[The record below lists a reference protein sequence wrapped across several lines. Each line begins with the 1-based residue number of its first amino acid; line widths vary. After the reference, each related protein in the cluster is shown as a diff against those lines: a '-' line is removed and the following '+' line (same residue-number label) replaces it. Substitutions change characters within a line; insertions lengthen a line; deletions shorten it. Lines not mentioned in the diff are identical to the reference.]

1 MTKKN
6 DSNYMSKIE
15 KWIKRSMKKKISI
28 SSKVIVAFMITGV
41 FLQLGT
47 EIEAIG
53 EKWVYVKDGSVLVQG
68 STITTDNSIVLN
80 PGSYPNNRDTEY
92 QTSASGESS
101 ASNQVLIG
109 SNAKAEKGNVD
120 PTEAI
125 VIGNLARAKGGQAIS
140 IGAHSWAKDQ
150 AVALG
155 ANVYALDTSSI
166 AIGSDDN
173 PNFTDSITAYD
184 YKNYFKDLYEK
195 LDPKGTYYGFL
206 TGTTEKNDNTPEEL
220 KKQRIYS
227 PTVANGVGAMALG
240 SRSIAYK
247 DGATALGTL
256 AFALGKGSTSL
267 GTLSRAEGE
276 GSIALGNKTKVF
288 ASNSVGTGNEIQVL
302 QKGGMAYGYK
312 AYSGGEG
319 SIAIGH
325 IVYSNTEI
333 KNLQDIEKIKDG
345 ERIDSVEPLLEV
357 KNQIDDVVSSN
368 KKNNAIVIGGQSLAY
383 GDNSIALGKKAFSL
397 GDNSFAV
404 GSYSYTDKGA
414 LNAIALGTSAK
425 ALASNSMSVGV
436 GTEINSDG
444 EKSIV
449 IGTNSKIKGNNSAL
463 LGTDS
468 TIDGNNI
475 LAIGTESSIKGL
487 SNLSFGNK
495 INVLDNS
502 SDNIA
507 LGNNINVAKNTSSSL
522 VIGNLSRIGNT
533 NDENIQNAT
542 AIGYNAKVVQ
552 GTGTKETGNNSMA
565 LGKGAIATLENSV
578 ALGVESKTDYSYEQL
593 DRPAWVS
600 KGAIA
605 IPTSGKTGV
614 ISVGAKGRERRIVN
628 VASGSFDTDAANVGQ
643 LKTVEDRLEMELRNL
658 TEGGGV
664 QYLSVEKSNP
674 NGQAGEIS
682 LKIEQDEN
690 YTRYVQLKK
699 EALYIEA
706 RQKLND
712 ENFNESNVKELV
724 NKVNSLGVLYKNTSE
739 GSIADKAKFFNGI
752 SEEISNAQKLNG
764 IERKN
769 KFEEIMG
776 QITKAAEDAS
786 KTSYNGLTEQEIAK
800 LKTDNNYLN
809 DGAKGIDSIAFGFK
823 AKTSG
828 NNNGEDGKNSV
839 AIGFNSTVNSQSS
852 IGIGTNVAV
861 LPNSQNSIAIGNNA
875 TIQSQANNSILIG
888 NEGKIA
894 QNMANSIGIGN
905 NVKVNNANS
914 VALGNGA
921 VTKDATTEAAVNING
936 IKYGEFAG
944 KSVGV
949 VSIGD
954 KDNERT
960 LVNVAPGA
968 ISESSTDAI
977 NGSQLYATNNVLS
990 TLAKSTQNVLGS
1002 SFKLS
1007 DSGEISVENNDVGGT
1022 GKKTLEEAIAAV
1034 NERKIGLSDGTNR
1047 LEKNISDNPI
1057 FTIKGNEDIVTSVSN
1072 EKEMIL
1078 NLNKGNVV
1086 KGDTKVV
1093 SGDTV
1098 FNAIKNAKT
1107 NVVASSNQDIL
1118 KVTKAGSDEDISK
1131 NLFTIDIDKD
1141 ALKNT
1146 VEKDF
1151 VTKENYKSAVDINPE
1166 VWKQKLGVEDISLRY
1181 KTTEDKEPKSVS
1193 LKNGLVFSGD
1203 ENIKITSDD
1212 GGLLSYN
1219 LNKDLSGIHTIS
1231 NGNTKITIGDNGNIN
1246 VNQGKIVNLGSGNIA
1261 ENSTDAITGKD
1272 VFKYL
1277 QSYASKNEVLNNDN
1291 AYINFKGNSGEKKL
1305 NLSKEHDFEIAVE
1318 DVKTTSKESN
1328 LTTVIAGNKL
1338 AIKNSKTPR
1347 FEELYVNGVSIT
1359 TNVPDD
1365 VNNLDGVTKKPVP
1378 GLIYGNGYKI
1388 ANIAAGEVEPGS
1400 KAAVNGGQLYTV
1412 DEKVNENQKLIK
1424 NNQET
1429 INNYQ
1434 TKLETVEKSSEEQK
1448 NILAKGWNIKSNS
1461 TTSNIKLG
1469 DTFTINGDS
1478 NIITNL
1484 QDQVL
1489 NISMNKNPE
1498 FSSVKVGNVNIE
1510 NNKIS
1515 GLKPGNNSTDAVAY
1529 SQLKPALDALD
1540 LKIDEQGN
1548 VSAGKYLNEDN
1559 INKALNKLENSKIV
1573 FADNN
1578 SSVDVKFGEKVTFN
1592 SKDNNILV
1600 NLDPKTK
1607 TYSMSMADSPI
1618 FKGKVTANGIN
1629 VNGKPIEGVGDAVED
1644 DQAINFKQYKLL
1656 ESQIHN
1662 NKVSNVALSTN
1673 SPLVYTLDGDIV
1685 IKKGENSFYK
1695 LKDLNE
1701 DGTVGKAEEIETK
1714 KLQDIKI
1721 SAIGIDKQNSPL
1733 LINNV
1738 RKGKIS
1744 ENSTDAVNGSQIS
1757 KILSVLGM
1765 TTDSTNNIELPEYR
1779 VGTNEKYNNLT
1790 KVFAD
1795 GAKGVYGNS
1804 SLVYENDGHTE
1815 NVVYAYKIKD
1825 GKESYD
1831 YYYAKDVGD
1840 NLQVNSAS
1848 NPVEKEKLKIN
1859 LKQIDNKNVRLG
1871 HIAPGENDDDAVNVS
1886 QLKQVEEHIAKNEG
1900 QLSGIT
1906 NNIFKLKANNTEKDM
1921 QIVKAGEKIDF
1932 VSSDDNIVL
1941 SLKKDSN
1948 DEHKIDFNLN
1958 SKLAIGKTNK
1968 ITVDGENGVID
1979 GLKNTTWNKDTSSE
1993 SNKAA
1998 TEGQL
2003 KQVEDN
2009 INNNFVK
2016 YDDNENKITLQ
2027 KGNSSDILITN
2038 LAPGN
2043 ISSQSKDAVN
2053 GSQLNQVQL
2062 ALTNNNSDGNDIKF
2076 DVTMNDNNNFNEIK
2090 VNNVKTAIETLVKG
2104 WRVAS
2109 GDAKYTTNTEDGK
2122 SNLELDSI
2130 SGATNIVQ
2138 GQTLVVVGDGKN
2150 ITTKAGS
2157 KNVTNVKVTDDKT
2170 FTGKMGVLEVKMS
2183 EEPTFNDVIINGK
2196 GSVAT
2201 KKDISE
2207 LDDKVVKYDDE
2218 TKAVISLGGNSGT
2231 TLENVNAGH
2240 KDKDAVNISQI
2251 KQLISSDITYKDNSW
2266 DGLEFEKVNMN
2277 NTTDHK
2283 PTTIVDAIK
2292 ENTRA
2297 INKGFVFKGN
2307 LGDNLDNSQL
2317 KPQYLGSK
2325 LEIIASSINDGSTNY
2340 LGNNLKTQYSLKDG
2354 ILKIGL
2360 NENPLFASINLG
2372 KDDNKIKIVPVKS
2385 ETGTTI
2391 LKLSDNDN
2399 KNVVLNGLKEGN
2411 SPDSAVTKGE
2421 VDKLKEKLGLN
2432 KETIGVGKD
2441 GLDGKSIIEK
2451 VESLRDGLSGTMVY
2465 TDKAGRRVTKEGDKY
2480 YTADKEEISGNDVQ
2494 ISAVNGSGDVTSPV
2508 ALNNVKSALGFE
2520 DKLTKPLDE
2529 ATSKAKVK
2537 ELLTKDKD
2545 LNRVST
2551 AKDLQGVAKAGLD
2564 FKGNDGT
2571 VHKNLGETLS
2581 IEGSSNSKYSD
2592 SYSSE
2597 NLTTHL
2603 DNGTLRIAML
2613 KTPKFEGIKLGNK
2626 GTEITATDEGKIEVT
2641 TGSQKDTLA
2650 TEKDVNSLKDK
2661 IGLPGKDGK
2670 PGKDGTLVDSIEKLK
2685 TGISGTMV
2693 YTDKDGRRVT
2703 KEGDKYYTADKEEIS
2718 GNDVQISAVN
2728 GSGDVTSPVALNN
2741 VKSALGFE
2749 DKLTKPL
2756 DEATSKAKVKE
2767 LLTKDKDLNRVS
2779 TAKDLQGVAKAG
2791 LDFKGNDG
2799 TVHKNLGETLSI
2811 EGSSNSKYSDSYS
2824 SENLTTHLDN
2834 GTLRIAMLKT
2844 PKFENVTLGKGN
2856 MQTVITVDESDGKVG
2871 IKDKDGKVDKFVTE
2885 KTMSEKLRK
2894 SGFKLKVNNKEV
2906 EVKPGD
2912 TFELKHTTEDILLVE
2927 PTTKPSEVNNGNMAR
2942 EREGLDPTNAANTH
2956 QVGIG
2961 LADTINF
2968 KNVNAENIN
2977 ADKVKAN
2984 KVETKEVTT
2993 EKIIVKGTNNNQVV
3007 IDGNKGK
3014 VEANEI
3020 TDGTVSIKN
3029 GEISGVK
3036 DVALDKTGHIVEED
3050 QNKAVNGKTLNTT
3063 IDNLRAENA
3072 QLREGVQGTINQTNQ
3087 RVTRL
3092 ETKVKKGLANA
3103 AAMSGIN
3110 FMEIGVNQATVGA
3123 AVGGYEGTQ
3132 AVAVGVQAAPTQDVR
3147 VNAKVSLTPGSHSS
3161 LMYSIGASWR
3171 FDLR

>member
-1 MTKKN
+1 M
-6 DSNYMSKIE
+6 
-15 KWIKRSMKKKISI
+15 
-28 SSKVIVAFMITGV
+28 
-41 FLQLGT
+41 
-47 EIEAIG
+47 
-53 EKWVYVKDGSVLVQG
+53 
-68 STITTDNSIVLN
+68 
-80 PGSYPNNRDTEY
+80 
-92 QTSASGESS
+92 
-101 ASNQVLIG
+101 
-109 SNAKAEKGNVD
+109 
-120 PTEAI
+120 
-125 VIGNLARAKGGQAIS
+125 
-140 IGAHSWAKDQ
+140 
-150 AVALG
+150 
-155 ANVYALDTSSI
+155 
-166 AIGSDDN
+166 
-173 PNFTDSITAYD
+173 
-184 YKNYFKDLYEK
+184 
-195 LDPKGTYYGFL
+195 
-206 TGTTEKNDNTPEEL
+206 
-220 KKQRIYS
+220 
-227 PTVANGVGAMALG
+227 
-240 SRSIAYK
+240 
-247 DGATALGTL
+247 
-256 AFALGKGSTSL
+256 
-267 GTLSRAEGE
+267 
-276 GSIALGNKTKVF
+276 
-288 ASNSVGTGNEIQVL
+288 
-302 QKGGMAYGYK
+302 
-312 AYSGGEG
+312 
-319 SIAIGH
+319 
-325 IVYSNTEI
+325 
-333 KNLQDIEKIKDG
+333 
-345 ERIDSVEPLLEV
+345 
-357 KNQIDDVVSSN
+357 
-368 KKNNAIVIGGQSLAY
+368 
-383 GDNSIALGKKAFSL
+383 
-397 GDNSFAV
+397 
-404 GSYSYTDKGA
+404 
-414 LNAIALGTSAK
+414 
-425 ALASNSMSVGV
+425 
-436 GTEINSDG
+436 
-444 EKSIV
+444 
-449 IGTNSKIKGNNSAL
+449 
-463 LGTDS
+463 
-468 TIDGNNI
+468 
-475 LAIGTESSIKGL
+475 
-487 SNLSFGNK
+487 
-495 INVLDNS
+495 
-502 SDNIA
+502 
-507 LGNNINVAKNTSSSL
+507 
-522 VIGNLSRIGNT
+522 
-533 NDENIQNAT
+533 
-542 AIGYNAKVVQ
+542 
-552 GTGTKETGNNSMA
+552 
-565 LGKGAIATLENSV
+565 
-578 ALGVESKTDYSYEQL
+578 
-593 DRPAWVS
+593 
-600 KGAIA
+600 
-605 IPTSGKTGV
+605 
-614 ISVGAKGRERRIVN
+614 
-628 VASGSFDTDAANVGQ
+628 
-643 LKTVEDRLEMELRNL
+643 
-658 TEGGGV
+658 
-664 QYLSVEKSNP
+664 
-674 NGQAGEIS
+674 
-682 LKIEQDEN
+682 
-690 YTRYVQLKK
+690 
-699 EALYIEA
+699 
-706 RQKLND
+706 
-712 ENFNESNVKELV
+712 
-724 NKVNSLGVLYKNTSE
+724 
-739 GSIADKAKFFNGI
+739 
-752 SEEISNAQKLNG
+752 
-764 IERKN
+764 
-769 KFEEIMG
+769 
-776 QITKAAEDAS
+776 
-786 KTSYNGLTEQEIAK
+786 
-800 LKTDNNYLN
+800 
-809 DGAKGIDSIAFGFK
+809 
-823 AKTSG
+823 
-828 NNNGEDGKNSV
+828 
-839 AIGFNSTVNSQSS
+839 
-852 IGIGTNVAV
+852 
-861 LPNSQNSIAIGNNA
+861 
-875 TIQSQANNSILIG
+875 
-888 NEGKIA
+888 
-894 QNMANSIGIGN
+894 
-905 NVKVNNANS
+905 
-914 VALGNGA
+914 
-921 VTKDATTEAAVNING
+921 
-936 IKYGEFAG
+936 
-944 KSVGV
+944 
-949 VSIGD
+949 
-954 KDNERT
+954 
-960 LVNVAPGA
+960 
-968 ISESSTDAI
+968 
-977 NGSQLYATNNVLS
+977 
-990 TLAKSTQNVLGS
+990 
-1002 SFKLS
+1002 
-1007 DSGEISVENNDVGGT
+1007 
-1022 GKKTLEEAIAAV
+1022 
-1034 NERKIGLSDGTNR
+1034 
-1047 LEKNISDNPI
+1047 
-1057 FTIKGNEDIVTSVSN
+1057 
-1072 EKEMIL
+1072 
-1078 NLNKGNVV
+1078 
-1086 KGDTKVV
+1086 
-1093 SGDTV
+1093 
-1098 FNAIKNAKT
+1098 
-1107 NVVASSNQDIL
+1107 
-1118 KVTKAGSDEDISK
+1118 
-1131 NLFTIDIDKD
+1131 
-1141 ALKNT
+1141 
-1146 VEKDF
+1146 
-1151 VTKENYKSAVDINPE
+1151 
-1166 VWKQKLGVEDISLRY
+1166 
-1181 KTTEDKEPKSVS
+1181 
-1193 LKNGLVFSGD
+1193 
-1203 ENIKITSDD
+1203 
-1212 GGLLSYN
+1212 
-1219 LNKDLSGIHTIS
+1219 
-1231 NGNTKITIGDNGNIN
+1231 
-1246 VNQGKIVNLGSGNIA
+1246 
-1261 ENSTDAITGKD
+1261 
-1272 VFKYL
+1272 
-1277 QSYASKNEVLNNDN
+1277 
-1291 AYINFKGNSGEKKL
+1291 
-1305 NLSKEHDFEIAVE
+1305 
-1318 DVKTTSKESN
+1318 
-1328 LTTVIAGNKL
+1328 
-1338 AIKNSKTPR
+1338 
-1347 FEELYVNGVSIT
+1347 
-1359 TNVPDD
+1359 
-1365 VNNLDGVTKKPVP
+1365 
-1378 GLIYGNGYKI
+1378 
-1388 ANIAAGEVEPGS
+1388 
-1400 KAAVNGGQLYTV
+1400 
-1412 DEKVNENQKLIK
+1412 
-1424 NNQET
+1424 
-1429 INNYQ
+1429 
-1434 TKLETVEKSSEEQK
+1434 
-1448 NILAKGWNIKSNS
+1448 
-1461 TTSNIKLG
+1461 
-1469 DTFTINGDS
+1469 
-1478 NIITNL
+1478 
-1484 QDQVL
+1484 
-1489 NISMNKNPE
+1489 
-1498 FSSVKVGNVNIE
+1498 
-1510 NNKIS
+1510 
-1515 GLKPGNNSTDAVAY
+1515 
-1529 SQLKPALDALD
+1529 
-1540 LKIDEQGN
+1540 
-1548 VSAGKYLNEDN
+1548 
-1559 INKALNKLENSKIV
+1559 
-1573 FADNN
+1573 
-1578 SSVDVKFGEKVTFN
+1578 
-1592 SKDNNILV
+1592 
-1600 NLDPKTK
+1600 
-1607 TYSMSMADSPI
+1607 
-1618 FKGKVTANGIN
+1618 
-1629 VNGKPIEGVGDAVED
+1629 
-1644 DQAINFKQYKLL
+1644 
-1656 ESQIHN
+1656 
-1662 NKVSNVALSTN
+1662 
-1673 SPLVYTLDGDIV
+1673 
-1685 IKKGENSFYK
+1685 
-1695 LKDLNE
+1695 
-1701 DGTVGKAEEIETK
+1701 
-1714 KLQDIKI
+1714 
-1721 SAIGIDKQNSPL
+1721 
-1733 LINNV
+1733 
-1738 RKGKIS
+1738 
-1744 ENSTDAVNGSQIS
+1744 
-1757 KILSVLGM
+1757 
-1765 TTDSTNNIELPEYR
+1765 
-1779 VGTNEKYNNLT
+1779 
-1790 KVFAD
+1790 
-1795 GAKGVYGNS
+1795 
-1804 SLVYENDGHTE
+1804 
-1815 NVVYAYKIKD
+1815 
-1825 GKESYD
+1825 
-1831 YYYAKDVGD
+1831 
-1840 NLQVNSAS
+1840 
-1848 NPVEKEKLKIN
+1848 
-1859 LKQIDNKNVRLG
+1859 
-1871 HIAPGENDDDAVNVS
+1871 
-1886 QLKQVEEHIAKNEG
+1886 
-1900 QLSGIT
+1900 
-1906 NNIFKLKANNTEKDM
+1906 
-1921 QIVKAGEKIDF
+1921 
-1932 VSSDDNIVL
+1932 
-1941 SLKKDSN
+1941 
-1948 DEHKIDFNLN
+1948 
-1958 SKLAIGKTNK
+1958 
-1968 ITVDGENGVID
+1968 
-1979 GLKNTTWNKDTSSE
+1979 
-1993 SNKAA
+1993 
-1998 TEGQL
+1998 
-2003 KQVEDN
+2003 
-2009 INNNFVK
+2009 
-2016 YDDNENKITLQ
+2016 
-2027 KGNSSDILITN
+2027 
-2038 LAPGN
+2038 
-2043 ISSQSKDAVN
+2043 
-2053 GSQLNQVQL
+2053 
-2062 ALTNNNSDGNDIKF
+2062 TNNNSDGNDIKF

-3072 QLREGVQGTINQTNQ
+3072 QLREGVQGAINQTNQ

-3161 LMYSIGASWR
+3161 SMYSIGASWR

>member
-1 MTKKN
+1 M
-6 DSNYMSKIE
+6 
-15 KWIKRSMKKKISI
+15 
-28 SSKVIVAFMITGV
+28 
-41 FLQLGT
+41 
-47 EIEAIG
+47 
-53 EKWVYVKDGSVLVQG
+53 
-68 STITTDNSIVLN
+68 
-80 PGSYPNNRDTEY
+80 
-92 QTSASGESS
+92 
-101 ASNQVLIG
+101 
-109 SNAKAEKGNVD
+109 
-120 PTEAI
+120 
-125 VIGNLARAKGGQAIS
+125 
-140 IGAHSWAKDQ
+140 
-150 AVALG
+150 
-155 ANVYALDTSSI
+155 
-166 AIGSDDN
+166 
-173 PNFTDSITAYD
+173 
-184 YKNYFKDLYEK
+184 
-195 LDPKGTYYGFL
+195 
-206 TGTTEKNDNTPEEL
+206 
-220 KKQRIYS
+220 
-227 PTVANGVGAMALG
+227 
-240 SRSIAYK
+240 
-247 DGATALGTL
+247 
-256 AFALGKGSTSL
+256 
-267 GTLSRAEGE
+267 
-276 GSIALGNKTKVF
+276 
-288 ASNSVGTGNEIQVL
+288 
-302 QKGGMAYGYK
+302 
-312 AYSGGEG
+312 
-319 SIAIGH
+319 
-325 IVYSNTEI
+325 
-333 KNLQDIEKIKDG
+333 
-345 ERIDSVEPLLEV
+345 
-357 KNQIDDVVSSN
+357 
-368 KKNNAIVIGGQSLAY
+368 
-383 GDNSIALGKKAFSL
+383 
-397 GDNSFAV
+397 
-404 GSYSYTDKGA
+404 
-414 LNAIALGTSAK
+414 
-425 ALASNSMSVGV
+425 
-436 GTEINSDG
+436 
-444 EKSIV
+444 
-449 IGTNSKIKGNNSAL
+449 
-463 LGTDS
+463 
-468 TIDGNNI
+468 
-475 LAIGTESSIKGL
+475 
-487 SNLSFGNK
+487 
-495 INVLDNS
+495 
-502 SDNIA
+502 
-507 LGNNINVAKNTSSSL
+507 
-522 VIGNLSRIGNT
+522 
-533 NDENIQNAT
+533 
-542 AIGYNAKVVQ
+542 
-552 GTGTKETGNNSMA
+552 
-565 LGKGAIATLENSV
+565 
-578 ALGVESKTDYSYEQL
+578 
-593 DRPAWVS
+593 
-600 KGAIA
+600 
-605 IPTSGKTGV
+605 
-614 ISVGAKGRERRIVN
+614 
-628 VASGSFDTDAANVGQ
+628 
-643 LKTVEDRLEMELRNL
+643 
-658 TEGGGV
+658 
-664 QYLSVEKSNP
+664 
-674 NGQAGEIS
+674 
-682 LKIEQDEN
+682 
-690 YTRYVQLKK
+690 
-699 EALYIEA
+699 
-706 RQKLND
+706 
-712 ENFNESNVKELV
+712 
-724 NKVNSLGVLYKNTSE
+724 
-739 GSIADKAKFFNGI
+739 
-752 SEEISNAQKLNG
+752 
-764 IERKN
+764 
-769 KFEEIMG
+769 
-776 QITKAAEDAS
+776 
-786 KTSYNGLTEQEIAK
+786 
-800 LKTDNNYLN
+800 
-809 DGAKGIDSIAFGFK
+809 
-823 AKTSG
+823 
-828 NNNGEDGKNSV
+828 
-839 AIGFNSTVNSQSS
+839 
-852 IGIGTNVAV
+852 
-861 LPNSQNSIAIGNNA
+861 
-875 TIQSQANNSILIG
+875 
-888 NEGKIA
+888 
-894 QNMANSIGIGN
+894 
-905 NVKVNNANS
+905 
-914 VALGNGA
+914 
-921 VTKDATTEAAVNING
+921 
-936 IKYGEFAG
+936 
-944 KSVGV
+944 
-949 VSIGD
+949 
-954 KDNERT
+954 
-960 LVNVAPGA
+960 
-968 ISESSTDAI
+968 
-977 NGSQLYATNNVLS
+977 
-990 TLAKSTQNVLGS
+990 
-1002 SFKLS
+1002 
-1007 DSGEISVENNDVGGT
+1007 
-1022 GKKTLEEAIAAV
+1022 
-1034 NERKIGLSDGTNR
+1034 
-1047 LEKNISDNPI
+1047 
-1057 FTIKGNEDIVTSVSN
+1057 
-1072 EKEMIL
+1072 
-1078 NLNKGNVV
+1078 
-1086 KGDTKVV
+1086 
-1093 SGDTV
+1093 
-1098 FNAIKNAKT
+1098 
-1107 NVVASSNQDIL
+1107 
-1118 KVTKAGSDEDISK
+1118 
-1131 NLFTIDIDKD
+1131 
-1141 ALKNT
+1141 
-1146 VEKDF
+1146 
-1151 VTKENYKSAVDINPE
+1151 
-1166 VWKQKLGVEDISLRY
+1166 RY

-1318 DVKTTSKESN
+1318 DVKTTSKEPN

-1338 AIKNSKTPR
+1338 TIKNSKTPR

-1359 TNVPDD
+1359 TNVLDD

-1673 SPLVYTLDGDIV
+1673 SPLVYTLDGDII

-1815 NVVYAYKIKD
+1815 NVVYAYKVKD

-2027 KGNSSDILITN
+2027 KGNSDILITN

-2494 ISAVNGSGDVTSPV
+2494 ISAVNGSGDATSPV

-2603 DNGTLRIAML
+2603 DNGILRIAML

-2693 YTDKDGRRVT
+2693 YTDKAGRRVT

-2728 GSGDVTSPVALNN
+2728 GSGDATSPVALNN

-2811 EGSSNSKYSDSYS
+2811 EGSSNSKYSDLYS

-2993 EKIIVKGTNNNQVV
+2993 EKIIVKGTNNN
-3007 IDGNKGK
+3007 K
-3014 VEANEI
+3014 
-3020 TDGTVSIKN
+3020 
-3029 GEISGVK
+3029 
-3036 DVALDKTGHIVEED
+3036 L
-3050 QNKAVNGKTLNTT
+3050 
-3063 IDNLRAENA
+3063 
-3072 QLREGVQGTINQTNQ
+3072 
-3087 RVTRL
+3087 
-3092 ETKVKKGLANA
+3092 
-3103 AAMSGIN
+3103 
-3110 FMEIGVNQATVGA
+3110 
-3123 AVGGYEGTQ
+3123 
-3132 AVAVGVQAAPTQDVR
+3132 
-3147 VNAKVSLTPGSHSS
+3147 
-3161 LMYSIGASWR
+3161 
-3171 FDLR
+3171 